1 MKKRNTPKE
10 MGQKIQLA
18 RKEAGY
24 TQDELAELLDINP
37 KNLSAVER
45 GALGL
50 SIERLCTIS
59 MALHVSVDSLLFSQE
74 NFDAGHC
81 ARIAAK
87 LEDLSEDQL
96 NAVEQVITSIIKA
109 YQLGRKKE

>member
-59 MALHVSVDSLLFSQE
+59 MALHVSVDSLLF
-74 NFDAGHC
+74 H
-81 ARIAAK
+81 
-87 LEDLSEDQL
+87 
-96 NAVEQVITSIIKA
+96 
-109 YQLGRKKE
+109 RKILMQAIVHVLQQNWKICLKIN

>member
-59 MALHVSVDSLLFSQE
+59 MALHISVDSLLFAQD
-74 NFDAGHC
+74 DANTRQC

-87 LEDLSEDQL
+87 LEDLPQDQL
-96 NAVEQVITSIIKA
+96 NAIEQVITAIIKA
-109 YQLGRKKE
+109 YQLKDKRD

>member
-10 MGQKIQLA
+10 MGQRIQLA

-59 MALHVSVDSLLFSQE
+59 MALHISVDSLLFSQE
-74 NFDAGHC
+74 NSNVDQC

-87 LEDLSEDQL
+87 LEDLSADQL
-96 NAVEQVITSIIKA
+96 NAVDQVITSIAKA

>member
-74 NFDAGHC
+74 NFDTGHC

-96 NAVEQVITSIIKA
+96 NAVEQVTTSIVKA